1 MKNLKSLRNGAGM
14 SQERFGE
21 LCGISRFAVMD
32 YEHGRGSPT
41 VDVAKKMARVLKCT
55 LSDLDDENPLLAP
68 AAGAKLKEPTVKRDR
83 RKRIAAA

>member
-1 MKNLKSLRNGAGM
+1 MKNLKFLRNGAGM
-14 SQERFGE
+14 SQERLGE

-55 LSDLDDENPLLAP
+55 LSDLDDENPPPAP
-68 AAGAKLKEPTVKRDR
+68 AAGAKKQKPRPVMRNKR
-83 RKRIAAA
+83 KVA